1 MSEKESF
8 HCVIYSKTQ
17 LPYIK
22 SSHNSRAAAKQ
33 AAAAFC
39 EPGKAAQVEEHMRA
53 YRAPRLWVQRTLAG
67 MEVGT

>member
-1 MSEKESF
+1 MIEKAQY
-8 HCVIYSKTQ
+8 HVVIYSRTQ
-17 LPYIK
+17 EPYIK
-22 SSHNSRAAAKQ
+22 SSHSSRAAAKQ

-67 MEVGT
+67 MEVG